1 MGRFKKRLIMLT
13 EAEEQAEKKQE
24 TLKKQNGIP
33 ENGNGVQVREKNAKD
48 YLFGFL
54 RGIIY
59 VLFTILVFIGLV
71 TFINP
76 GSRSMLFD
84 MVLQLI

>member
-71 TFINP
+71 TFSNP